1 MGTTAP
7 GTRRTIAFVG
17 LVCTGGA
24 LAWLGWTVANIDRR
38 VGNAA
43 APPAERESAREAER
57 VELAAPEPQVSAD
70 APAEAHEP
78 SPVTRTPSLST
89 DEPVTTDTAA
99 QWLRRVLP
107 DAFGKLTNAEAAALA
122 ELDLRDARIRDE
134 DLRYLAGFPSLRT
147 LILRGT
153 SITDAGIAYLG
164 SLPLESLDLRS
175 TAVSGRSLAQL
186 PASSLVALH
195 LTDTEVTGA
204 DLARLPPMPRLAT
217 LKLNSLPVD
226 DAALESLA
234 IYPMLRHVELD
245 RTSLTDGGLRR
256 LLQLHPQ
263 LTRIEAR
270 GTQVTRDA
278 VGELRSLYPD
288 CEIVFEDEDP
298 RLRGR

>member
-1 MGTTAP
+1 VARLDRREHRPTRGQRRRAARGARERARGRARRARGTGATGVRGRAGGGARAEP
-7 GTRRTIAFVG
+7 RDADAVLSPPTSPSRRT
-17 LVCTGGA
+17 
-24 LAWLGWTVANIDRR
+24 RPR
-38 VGNAA
+38 
-43 APPAERESAREAER
+43 
-57 VELAAPEPQVSAD
+57 
-70 APAEAHEP
+70 
-78 SPVTRTPSLST
+78 
-89 DEPVTTDTAA
+89 

-107 DAFGKLTNAEAAALA
+107 DTFGKLTNAEAAALA